1 MTREE
6 TELRLTS
13 VASVKENDLPY
24 GKGRNGD
31 EDTWGSSAK
40 AQSSRCRSSVQ
51 VQNTEMKEFIS

>member
-31 EDTWGSSAK
+31 EDT
-40 AQSSRCRSSVQ
+40 
-51 VQNTEMKEFIS
+51 